1 MIKELVRY
9 RRLERRLW
17 MIRWRHDGEE
27 SPGEDEIL
35 DEMDSAWMD
44 LSESE
49 QAVLRNE
56 GPRCW
61 PTDFSALPPQFM
73 DARYTFEPEAWAYEG
88 FDSPQ
93 DAILS
98 AEAALWISI

>member
-1 MIKELVRY
+1 MSKELVRY

-17 MIRWRHDGEE
+17 YTRWRHDGEE
-27 SPGEDEIL
+27 SPDEDEIL
-35 DEMDSAWMD
+35 DEMDAAWMN

-49 QAVLRNE
+49 QAILKTE

-61 PTDFSALPPQFM
+61 PMDSSALPPQFM
-73 DARYTFEPEAWAYEG
+73 DARYVSEPGAWAYEG
-88 FDSPQ
+88 FRSPL

-98 AEAALWISI
+98 AEAA

>member
-1 MIKELVRY
+1 MTKELVRY
-9 RRLERRLW
+9 RRLERQLW

-27 SPGEDEIL
+27 STAEDAIL
-35 DEMDSAWMD
+35 DEMDAAWTD

-49 QAVLRNE
+49 QTVLRTE

-61 PTDFSALPPQFM
+61 PTDASALPPQFM
-73 DARYTFEPEAWAYEG
+73 DARYTSEPEAWAYEG

-98 AEAALWISI
+98 TDAA

>member
-1 MIKELVRY
+1 MTKELVRY

-17 MIRWRHDGEE
+17 IVRWRREGEE
-27 SPGEDEIL
+27 SAEEDEIL
-35 DEMDSAWMD
+35 DEMDAAWMD

-49 QAVLRNE
+49 QAVLKTE

-61 PTDFSALPPQFM
+61 PLDFSALPPQFA
-73 DARYTFEPEAWAYEG
+73 DIRYVSEPQAWAYEG
-88 FDSPQ
+88 FSSPV

-98 AEAALWISI
+98 TEAA